1 MKKILVLGAHQS
13 LVGDRAGGY
22 VRLKQFLKYKPSKL
36 KLYIVDIS
44 PSIYDEQDEIIIEAI
59 VIPEFLQ
66 RLSNTSFFLHTFIE
80 RLVTCI
86 WSYKIGRKIIK
97 DNDVNTIYV
106 PIAEFLHLFLPA
118 VLLKICYPH
127 INLVVDILNFENI
140 HLSFIDLTKEFSRKG
155 YNIFTSII
163 LTFAHKLTYL
173 IHRIS
178 INYAD
183 YVITVSPF
191 LVRELSKVYKKDT
204 IDYTPSGVSIPD
216 IRNSFN
222 NNKKFLAVYMGRV
235 TEQKGMFNLVF
246 TWKDVIKTKPNA
258 QLAIA
263 GIISEI
269 DRTALEME
277 IKKNGLKNNIMLFG
291 EVDEAK
297 KNHIIQNSE
306 IFLHLAN
313 YEPLFPVI
321 GVLEG
326 LALGLPVITF
336 NYPTI
341 SKEDRQIANKSD
353 FINIVSNNKIKDVV
367 KVIQRLSSLNDPEK
381 EKNVHSAISYAKKFE
396 WKEIAAKEF
405 NIILNQSS
413 NSNP

>member
-1 MKKILVLGAHQS
+1 
-13 LVGDRAGGY
+13 
-22 VRLKQFLKYKPSKL
+22 
-36 KLYIVDIS
+36 
-44 PSIYDEQDEIIIEAI
+44 
-59 VIPEFLQ
+59 
-66 RLSNTSFFLHTFIE
+66 
-80 RLVTCI
+80 
-86 WSYKIGRKIIK
+86 
-97 DNDVNTIYV
+97 
-106 PIAEFLHLFLPA
+106 
-118 VLLKICYPH
+118 
-127 INLVVDILNFENI
+127 
-140 HLSFIDLTKEFSRKG
+140 
-155 YNIFTSII
+155 
-163 LTFAHKLTYL
+163 
-173 IHRIS
+173 
-178 INYAD
+178 
-183 YVITVSPF
+183 
-191 LVRELSKVYKKDT
+191 
-204 IDYTPSGVSIPD
+204 
-216 IRNSFN
+216 
-222 NNKKFLAVYMGRV
+222 
-235 TEQKGMFNLVF
+235 
-246 TWKDVIKTKPNA
+246 
-258 QLAIA
+258 
-263 GIISEI
+263 
-269 DRTALEME
+269 
-277 IKKNGLKNNIMLFG
+277 MLFG